1 MNFHLFKAAIQSVPV
16 FSGRDA
22 ARLGERQTMYN
33 QLNNWR
39 RNGLIIQLKR
49 GLYILGE
56 ADRKVQPSRLFLSN
70 QLYAPSYVSL
80 EYALGLH
87 GLIPEMVATI
97 TAVTTKNPS
106 RFKTSLGTFEYR
118 HIKRKAFRGFKAIKD
133 PAGLTYFLAEPE
145 KAVVD
150 FIYLNLPR
158 FNRGDRD
165 VFGQSYRFQNL
176 ETLSLKKLKAY
187 ADLFAT
193 AKLADVVNEFS
204 SFAREARKS

>member
-1 MNFHLFKAAIQSVPV
+1 MNFHSFKTSVQNLPV

-22 ARLGERQTMYN
+22 ARLGPRQTMYN
-33 QLNNWR
+33 RLSVWR
-39 RNGLIIQLKR
+39 NKGLVIQLKR

-56 ADRKVQPSRLFLSN
+56 TDRKVQPSALFLSG

-87 GLIPEMVATI
+87 GLIPEMVTTI
-97 TAVTTKNPS
+97 TAVTTKNPA
-106 RFKTSLGTFEYR
+106 RFKTSLGTFEYQ
-118 HIKRKAFRGFKAIKD
+118 HIKREAFRGFKAAKD

-150 FIYLNLPR
+150 FIYLNLSR
-158 FNRGDRD
+158 FKRGDQD
-165 VFGQSYRFQNL
+165 VFSQSYRFQNL

-187 ADLFAT
+187 AALFAIP
-193 AKLADVVNEFS
+193 KLVDVLSEFS
-204 SFAREARKS
+204 RFTKEARRP

>member
-1 MNFHLFKAAIQSVPV
+1 MNFHSFKAAIQSVPV
-16 FSGRDA
+16 FSGSDA

-39 RNGLIIQLKR
+39 RKGLIIQLKR

-56 ADRKVQPSRLFLSN
+56 ANRKMRPSGLFLSS

-87 GLIPEMVATI
+87 GLIPEMVMTI

-106 RFKTSLGTFEYR
+106 GFKTPLGAFEYQ
-118 HIKRKAFRGFKAIKD
+118 HIKREAFRGFKAVKD

-145 KAVVD
+145 KAIVD

-158 FNRGDRD
+158 FKRGYSD

-176 ETLSLKKLKAY
+176 EILNLKKLMFY
-187 ADLFAT
+187 TGLFNN
-193 AKLADVVNEFS
+193 AKLNDVAKEFCR
-204 SFAREARKS
+204 FAKEARKS

>member
-1 MNFHLFKAAIQSVPV
+1 MNFHTFKASVQNLPV

-22 ARLGERQTMYN
+22 ARLGLRQTMYN
-33 QLNNWR
+33 QLNIWR
-39 RNGLIIQLKR
+39 NKGLIIQLKR

-56 ADRKVQPSRLFLSN
+56 ADRKVQPSGLFLSG

-87 GLIPEMVATI
+87 GLIPEMVTTI
-97 TAVTTKNPS
+97 TAVTTKNPAC
-106 RFKTSLGTFEYR
+106 FKTQPGTFEYQ
-118 HIKRKAFRGFKAIKD
+118 HIKREAFRGFKAAKD
-133 PAGLTYFLAEPE
+133 PAGLTYFIAEPE

-158 FNRGDRD
+158 FKRGDRD
-165 VFGQSYRFQNL
+165 VFTQSYRFQNL

-187 ADLFAT
+187 AGLFAIP
-193 AKLADVVNEFS
+193 KLADVINEFS
-204 SFAREARKS
+204 RFAKEARNS